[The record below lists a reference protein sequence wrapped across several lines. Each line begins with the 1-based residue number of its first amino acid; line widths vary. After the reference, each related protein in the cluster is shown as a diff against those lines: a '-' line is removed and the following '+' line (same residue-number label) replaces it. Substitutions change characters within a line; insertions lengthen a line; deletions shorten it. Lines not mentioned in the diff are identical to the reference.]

1 MRCNVSAN
9 APINVVCKNFLKP
22 LGIPAVLLEKFLS
35 LLADKTRIL
44 ATIQPGNITIDFL
57 AAIIFVQRFEAQFLL
72 CLAVLGSL
80 CFLAALPCVAGLEI
94 LRHGGRTVQELQQSL
109 QLDQAIVSQHLARLR
124 AKNVVEAR
132 KDGMTMRYTVR
143 DPAVGELLDVARQ
156 IFGRHLEGTQN
167 MLRELQRE
175 QRVTRRR

>member
-1 MRCNVSAN
+1 MRVSER
-9 APINVVCKNFLKP
+9 PTRYQLQTLKAEFFKA
-22 LGIPAVLLEKFLS
+22 LGHPVRV
-35 LLADKTRIL
+35 RIL
-44 ATIQPGNITIDFL
+44 E
-57 AAIIFVQRFEAQFLL
+57 V
-72 CLAVLGSL
+72 
-80 CFLAALPCVAGLEI
+80 
-94 LRHGGRTVQELQQSL
+94 LRHGGRSVQELQQLL

-156 IFGRHLEGTQN
+156 IFSRHLEGTQS